1 MSPILLWTL
10 VGFFTGSIPFSLILV
25 KLFAQK
31 DIRAVGD
38 GNPGGTNALKSAGIK
53 IGIPAMILDIGKGF
67 LPVFLAQKFGVT
79 GWGLIPVSLAP
90 VLGHA
95 FSPFLRFKG
104 GKALGP
110 TGGAWVGLVGLW
122 AFPMY
127 ATFALPATLIQ
138 TEDGWSA
145 CAGMLALLGYAILS
159 GKAWM
164 VTLAALNA
172 AIIFWTHRHELAH
185 RPQLRGWLVRLLQGR
200 GA

>member
-1 MSPILLWTL
+1 MSAT
-10 VGFFTGSIPFSLILV
+10 TY
-25 KLFAQK
+25 KLSGRAPQK
-31 DIRAVGD
+31 ERPAFNW
-38 GNPGGTNALKSAGIK
+38 GNPVTYFVALLFIA
-53 IGIPAMILDIGKGF
+53 
-67 LPVFLAQKFGVT
+67 
-79 GWGLIPVSLAP
+79 VSLAP

-110 TGGAWVGLVGLW
+110 TGGTWVGLVGLW

-185 RPQLRGWLVRLLQGR
+185 RPQLRGCLVRLLQGR